1 MPNRMIKESI
11 RTSKTVNALTDFQFR
26 LWLYLITY
34 VDDYGRGSADPEL
47 LKGLVFPRR
56 KGATESQIRDALS
69 VLANTGMITL
79 YDVDG
84 ESYFYFPKWGEH
96 QRIQSK
102 YSKYPEPPAETPEKG
117 ASRKVTE
124 SHGKSRTEE
133 EVQEEVEIQVQ
144 PQADDAR
151 AGADGFERFWAAY
164 PRKDK
169 KKEARQ
175 VWDKLKP
182 SEDLL
187 QTMLAAIEEQKRG
200 RNWIEGYIP
209 QPPTWLRGER
219 WTDKPAPPPRK
230 YNRFVDYGSGNFEQK
245 PVKMED
251 LTNIIDLNSDEYA
264 ELEKGG
270 DGK

>member
-11 RTSKTVNALTDFQFR
+11 RTSKTVNALSDFQFR

-56 KGATESQIRDALS
+56 KGVTEAQIRDALT
-69 VLANTGMITL
+69 VLANTGMINL
-79 YDVDG
+79 YEADG
-84 ESYFYFPKWGEH
+84 ESYFYFPKWGDH

-102 YSKYPEPPAETPEKG
+102 YSKYPEPPAVMPEKD
-117 ASRKVTE
+117 ASRNVTV
-124 SHGKSRTEE
+124 SHGKSRTEY

-144 PQADDAR
+144 VQADSTR
-151 AGADGFERFWAAY
+151 AENGFDRFWAAY

-230 YNRFVDYGSGNFEQK
+230 YNRFVDYGAEQK
-245 PVKMED
+245 PFKVED
-251 LTNIIDLNSDEYA
+251 LTNVVNFNDDKYA
-264 ELEKGG
+264 ELEKGR
-270 DGK
+270 DDT